1 MNKASSGLVAA
12 GSSARL
18 NQLLD
23 DIGFTQGR
31 GRAVEFSAHFGIDHV
46 SAWSWLNEDML
57 PREIGEME
65 AIARQLNS
73 TAAWWAFGTESDQP
87 APDIPTPKT
96 AEDFLLV
103 GECVNE
109 ILCYMDDALGDHV
122 DIAIDDEILMGSYG
136 EVYADAKK
144 NKGKF
149 NRDLV
154 ARAAVKVS
162 MELYRREKNR

>member
-1 MNKASSGLVAA
+1 MINASSGLVAA

-23 DIGFTQGR
+23 NAGFPQGR
-31 GRAVEFSAHFGIDHV
+31 GRAVEFASRFGTDHTTA
-46 SAWSWLNEDML
+46 SSWLSDDML
-57 PREIGEME
+57 PRDIGEME
-65 AIARQLNS
+65 AIAQQLNS
-73 TAAWWAFGTESDQP
+73 TAAWWAFGAEENQP

-96 AEDFLLV
+96 ADDFMLV

-109 ILCYMDDALGDHV
+109 ILCYLDDALGGGI